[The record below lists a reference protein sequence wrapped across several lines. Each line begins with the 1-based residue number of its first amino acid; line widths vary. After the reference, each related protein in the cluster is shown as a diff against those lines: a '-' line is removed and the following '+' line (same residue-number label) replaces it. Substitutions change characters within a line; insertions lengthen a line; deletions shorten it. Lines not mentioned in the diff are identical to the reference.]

1 MKTQTKIVSLFAAIL
16 LFAACEKVID
26 IPLEDADRKIVIEGV
41 LRDTPGEN
49 YILLSKTGSVYESS
63 DFEKISNASVI
74 VTDKNGTQYTFTE
87 VVGVPGRYTNATFAA
102 GFDNVYNL
110 EVISGTETFTS
121 SSQTF
126 YKPELDSMSYLEQV
140 GTFGVGT
147 DTTYLV
153 FFNFTDKEDQE
164 NHYRIIVY
172 VNGVADGTYYI
183 TNDELF
189 DGQAY
194 SQPAFAT
201 TVEKGDT
208 VVMELL
214 SMDKNAYTYFFSLSN
229 ATAEGPFAP
238 TPANPVTNI
247 EGGAIGYFNAYT
259 SDTMSIIIPQ

>member
-1 MKTQTKIVSLFAAIL
+1 MKMETKIAGLFAAIL
-16 LFAACEKVID
+16 FFTACEKVID
-26 IPLEDADRKIVIEGV
+26 IPLEDADRKFVIEGV

-49 YILLSKTGSVYESS
+49 YILISKTGSVYESS
-63 DFEKISNASVI
+63 NFEKISGAAVS
-74 VTDKNGTQYTFTE
+74 VTDQSGTSYVFTE
-87 VVGVPGRYTNATFAA
+87 VVGAPGRYTNATFATSTNNNY
-102 GFDNVYNL
+102 DL
-110 EVISGTETFTS
+110 TVISGTESFTS
-121 SSQTF
+121 ASQSF
-126 YKPELDSMSYLEQV
+126 YKPELDSLNYIEQI
-140 GTFGVGT
+140 GSFGFGT

-153 FFNFTDKEDQE
+153 FFSFTDKAGEE
-164 NHYRIIVY
+164 NFYRLIVY
-172 VNGVADGTYYI
+172 VNGVEDGTYYI

-201 TVEKGDT
+201 TIEKGDT

-238 TPANPVTNI
+238 TPANPVSNI

-259 SDTMSIIIPQ
+259 TNTLSIVIPQ

>member
-1 MKTQTKIVSLFAAIL
+1 MKMETKIVSLFAGIL
-16 LFAACEKVID
+16 LLTSCEKVID
-26 IPLEDADRKIVIEGV
+26 IPLEDADRKFVIEGV

-49 YILLSKTGSVYESS
+49 YILISKTGSVYESS
-63 DFEKISNASVI
+63 NFEKISSASVI
-74 VTDKNGTQYTFTE
+74 VTDKNGTEYVFTE
-87 VVGVPGRYTNATFAA
+87 VPGSPGRYTNATFTTELN
-102 GFDNVYNL
+102 DVYNL
-110 EVISGTETFTS
+110 EVVTGTETFTS

-126 YKPELDSMSYLEQV
+126 YKPEIDSLSYLEQV

-153 FFNFTDKEDQE
+153 FFSFTDKAGEE
-164 NHYRIIVY
+164 NHYRLIVY

-201 TVEKGDT
+201 TIEKGDT

-238 TPANPVTNI
+238 TPANPVSNI